1 LKNIIF
7 IVALAFTLIGCS
19 NDKIVQPDSPVN
31 TSQLMKLHIDTQNYS
46 GFQSLLSEGK
56 KEAISEDTFKK
67 FREITTAGSNHRT
80 YELLTFNNGEM
91 LLIEFEPVIEEGRD
105 YKIVNVKIVPQEMKE
120 LFELK

>member
-1 LKNIIF
+1 MKNIIF

-31 TSQLMKLHIDTQNYS
+31 TSQLMKLYS